1 MNLTSERNSG
11 GYTSKCFDARCQN
24 TLRKMLTFAFL
35 ILPSRFRVL
44 RFPQPMAMSSSTL
57 VIYFCQAELGR
68 PAGKS
73 ICEGLDGFSGHE
85 VS

>member
-1 MNLTSERNSG
+1 MNLTRKRNLG
-11 GYTSKCFDARCQN
+11 GYTSKCLDAWCQN

-35 ILPSRFRVL
+35 ILPSCFRVL
-44 RFPQPMAMSSSTL
+44 RFPKPMAMSSSTL
-57 VIYFCQAELGR
+57 VIYFCRAELGR
-68 PAGKS
+68 PAGES